1 MTYSETIQAIA
12 NNLAERFCEV
22 YHSAELIFLTD
33 ENKKQVKFPAINKDQ
48 EWIKLAPE
56 DTEETLYIRRNGD
69 DEVFEE
75 LRISSCSKAY
85 RMRSPLRIVY
95 FRDNTKSSEEPMFKL
110 MQSVLLSNTRLRGII
125 RDKFKLLKDES
136 TGDYSFKPTTVYLAI
151 DIYAFWELQPDVCE
165 QDFCIDIDNPIIKC
179 EAVESGS

>member
-1 MTYSETIQAIA
+1 MTYSETIETIA

-22 YHSAELIFLTD
+22 YHSAELISLID
-33 ENKKQVKFPAINKDQ
+33 ANNKQVKFPAINKDQ

-56 DTEETLYIRRNGD
+56 DTEETLYIRRSGD

-75 LRISSCSKAY
+75 MRIGSCAKAY
-85 RMRSPLRIVY
+85 RMRTPLRIVY
-95 FRDNTKSSEEPMFKL
+95 FRDNSKQDESLFKL
-110 MQSVLLSNTRLRGII
+110 MQSVLLANTRLRGII

-151 DIYAFWELQPDVCE
+151 DIYAFWELKSDVCD